1 MPERDFH
8 TATYIEGKVVVFGGR
23 CKLTNIALTRF
34 NNDLLLLLPADII
47 APDFSNQDIYDTAFY
62 EYLLSKYNAEWT
74 MTWGLHEYH
83 IHSLRR

>member
-23 CKLTNIALTRF
+23 CKLTNIALTQF

-74 MTWGLHEYH
+74 MTRGLHEYH